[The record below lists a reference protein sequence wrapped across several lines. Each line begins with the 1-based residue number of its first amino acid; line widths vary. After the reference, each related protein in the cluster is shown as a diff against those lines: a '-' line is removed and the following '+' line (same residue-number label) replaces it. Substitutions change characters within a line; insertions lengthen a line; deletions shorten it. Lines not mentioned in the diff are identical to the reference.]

1 MNRILYL
8 LYQTKKKIV
17 YQKKRY
23 ILYVLSFYV
32 GLLLPAFCIANIRS
46 VNRVI
51 HYTTFEHMEESVQIS
66 WFSDCFDYS
75 ELEGNGTV
83 SASIEEDFVQWNH
96 EYVSVKGIDE
106 QYCYPLPE
114 VIGRTFD
121 EQEFQEGRKVCLL
134 SKDIADEYGYKLK
147 NKITIQGTEFRIVG
161 LIDDDIYTS
170 AIMIPYQSLRQ
181 LYEEREILQ
190 FEGTF
195 FIDEDRKEEEIEAI
209 LKQIQTSDENAE
221 ILDVTD
227 GQDLY
232 ENAQYTKNQWRM
244 VRGTV
249 AVVALIFFLLNEMIV
264 LTEKVEKERNMV
276 GVNRAVGAS
285 KREMSLSFF
294 FETMAITLVAT
305 TAVLFTIKPLGML
318 VGLSSALV
326 VDRIM
331 VIEFLVIAVV
341 VCEILTWLVMRR
353 IKRMSI
359 STMLKTKEL

>member
-1 MNRILYL
+1 M
-8 LYQTKKKIV
+8 
-17 YQKKRY
+17 
-23 ILYVLSFYV
+23 
-32 GLLLPAFCIANIRS
+32 
-46 VNRVI
+46 
-51 HYTTFEHMEESVQIS
+51 
-66 WFSDCFDYS
+66 
-75 ELEGNGTV
+75 
-83 SASIEEDFVQWNH
+83 
-96 EYVSVKGIDE
+96 
-106 QYCYPLPE
+106 
-114 VIGRTFD
+114 
-121 EQEFQEGRKVCLL
+121 
-134 SKDIADEYGYKLK
+134 
-147 NKITIQGTEFRIVG
+147 
-161 LIDDDIYTS
+161 
-170 AIMIPYQSLRQ
+170 
-181 LYEEREILQ
+181 YEEREILQ

-285 KREMSLSFF
+285 KIEMSLSFF

-326 VDRIM
+326 VD
-331 VIEFLVIAVV
+331 
-341 VCEILTWLVMRR
+341 
-353 IKRMSI
+353 
-359 STMLKTKEL
+359 